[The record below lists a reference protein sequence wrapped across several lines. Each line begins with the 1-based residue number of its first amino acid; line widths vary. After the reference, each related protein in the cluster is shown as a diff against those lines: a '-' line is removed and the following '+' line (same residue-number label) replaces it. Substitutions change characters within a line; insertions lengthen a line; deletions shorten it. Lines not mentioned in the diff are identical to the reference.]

1 MIFKLQKNLDVKK
14 VQDVFDEVKEEKP
27 INVENFFIDDKDIF
41 DSEEVSNAD
50 REFIIDLINRTIFI
64 ANAKRFVEESNV
76 PEMEI
81 VYPEG
86 KKLKRKNKC

>member
-1 MIFKLQKNLDVKK
+1 MLKK
-14 VQDVFDEVKEEKP
+14 YRTFLTRIKEEKP